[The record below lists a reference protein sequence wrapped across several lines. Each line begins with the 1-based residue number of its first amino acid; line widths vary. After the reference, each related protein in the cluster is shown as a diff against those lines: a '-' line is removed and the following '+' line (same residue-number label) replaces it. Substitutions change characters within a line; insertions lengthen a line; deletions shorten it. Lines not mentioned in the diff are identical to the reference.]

1 MIPPTLGLAVAAAE
15 EASLEGAV
23 DAIRPFLADIGWFH
37 GMIRSQLPLMAADP
51 LHLPSLRASRSGDV
65 RHLVIAR
72 TERVW
77 ITATVLDPF
86 AAPLAQVHFSG
97 RFTITRSLRGSLD
110 GHLYRLESGR
120 AVDQGVCTWQEGA
133 LIELDESRASIS
145 FSPSS
150 GRRVLLR
157 AQIAPVG
164 PVHAQVHDR
173 ASGDRIGEAQAD
185 EGHARTLMML
195 SLLRLQGRQDAT
207 CYFEQALDAPLGRQR
222 WAAMREF
229 LALDT
234 SAALPALTAMAT
246 REPEPEVR
254 ALACRTLSQ
263 VRASP
268 CPA

>member
-1 MIPPTLGLAVAAAE
+1 MIPPALGLAVAAAQ

-23 DAIRPFLADIGWFH
+23 NAIRPFLADIGWFH

-51 LHLPSLRASRSGDV
+51 LHLPSLRASRSGDI

-77 ITATVLDPF
+77 ITATVLDSC
-86 AAPLAQVHFSG
+86 AAPPPHVHFSG
-97 RFTITRSLRGSLD
+97 RFTITRSLRGPLD
-110 GHLYRLESGR
+110 GKLYRLEGGC
-120 AVDQGVCTWQEGA
+120 AVDEGLHIWQEDS
-133 LIELDESRASIS
+133 LVELDESKASLS
-145 FSPSS
+145 LSPSS
-150 GRRVLLR
+150 GCRLMLR
-157 AQIAPVG
+157 AQIAPAG

-173 ASGDRIGEAQAD
+173 ASGERIGEAQAD

-207 CYFEQALDAPLGRQR
+207 CYFEQALDAPSGRQR

-246 REPEPEVR
+246 REPDPEVR